1 MKTHEPI
8 SQRFQRDIAT
18 HQIEIRH
25 NDGLYRHIVFKRPD
39 TVCMAFSLT
48 TTPGR
53 LIYAGDMGCFVFERV
68 TDMFDFFRSRAGH
81 RDPNLGYWHEKLV
94 AIDRCGSQEN
104 SVDRFR
110 DNLKSYDTAELTEAQ
125 QQAVA
130 VFITE
135 ACGTYEEEGPDAAY
149 RLVRDFE
156 LEDDRPH
163 HREFFTDFFEHSDRV
178 YSIRYEWA
186 CHAIQWGVQQYD
198 KATANAVE
206 FFTEHI

>member
-1 MKTHEPI
+1 
-8 SQRFQRDIAT
+8 
-18 HQIEIRH
+18 
-25 NDGLYRHIVFKRPD
+25 
-39 TVCMAFSLT
+39 
-48 TTPGR
+48 
-53 LIYAGDMGCFVFERV
+53 
-68 TDMFDFFRSRAGH
+68 MFDFFRSRAGH
-81 RDPNLGYWHEKLV
+81 REPNLGYWHEKLV
-94 AIDRCGSQEN
+94 AIDRCGSEEN

-110 DNLKSYDTAELTEAQ
+110 DNLKLYDTAELTEAQ

-186 CHAIQWGVQQYD
+186 CHAIQWGVMQYD
-198 KATANAVE
+198 KATANAIE

>member
-1 MKTHEPI
+1 MTTREPI
-8 SQRFQRDIAT
+8 SERFKRDIAT

-25 NDGLYRHIVFKRPD
+25 DDGLYRHIVFKRPD

-68 TDMFDFFRSRAGH
+68 TDMFDFFRPRTKD
-81 RDPNLGYWHEKLV
+81 REPNMDYWHQKLV
-94 AIDRCGSQEN
+94 GIDPGGAKEH

-110 DNLKSYDTAELTEAQ
+110 DNLKSYDTSELTEAQ
-125 QQAVA
+125 KQAVA
-130 VFITE
+130 DFIDDAVSVFE
-135 ACGTYEEEGPDAAY
+135 NDGPDAAY
-149 RLVRDFE
+149 RLVWDFE
-156 LEDDRPH
+156 LVDEPPH
-163 HREFFTDFFEHSDRV
+163 HRDFFTDFGEVSDRV
-178 YSIRYEWA
+178 FTLRYEWA

-198 KATANAVE
+198 QAKANAVE